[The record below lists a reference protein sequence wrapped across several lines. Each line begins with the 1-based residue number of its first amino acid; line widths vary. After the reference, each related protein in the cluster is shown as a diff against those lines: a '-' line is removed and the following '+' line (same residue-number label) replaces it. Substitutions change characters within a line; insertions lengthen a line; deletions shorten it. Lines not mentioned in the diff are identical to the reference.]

1 MSNEYG
7 EPEFP
12 GAPEPEFPGA
22 PGPQQP
28 PAGPPPGGF
37 APPPGAAMP
46 PQGPPPQGPPPGM
59 PPQGPPPQG
68 PPPQGPPPQGMPPQ
82 GPPPQGMPPQGF
94 GPPPGAQPPAGP
106 PGQFGQP
113 PQGPPPGMPPTD
125 EPPASGGGSGVG
137 WKVATGVCALLA
149 AGALAWGFM
158 QKSNADTA
166 AQDSAA
172 QVAQLQAQ
180 IDADTQDEEEVKAAL
195 DKAQAAHAEVAAKLK
210 TKGKE
215 LKSEAGKLKDLQ
227 QQYNQAAKEA
237 ASKNATL
244 KDELQAQEAK
254 TALATKCAQVLATGM
269 EVIYNADSPEKV
281 MNDVVKE
288 MNKAASSCQGV
299 VAFN

>member
-1 MSNEYG
+1 
-7 EPEFP
+7 
-12 GAPEPEFPGA
+12 
-22 PGPQQP
+22 
-28 PAGPPPGGF
+28 
-37 APPPGAAMP
+37 
-46 PQGPPPQGPPPGM
+46 
-59 PPQGPPPQG
+59 
-68 PPPQGPPPQGMPPQ
+68 
-82 GPPPQGMPPQGF
+82 
-94 GPPPGAQPPAGP
+94 
-106 PGQFGQP
+106 
-113 PQGPPPGMPPTD
+113 MPPTD

-172 QVAQLQAQ
+172 QAAQLQAQ
-180 IDADTQDEEEVKAAL
+180 IDADTKQEEELQAELAKA
-195 DKAQAAHAEVAAKLK
+195 KEAHKEVVAKLK
-210 TKGKE
+210 TEGKD
-215 LKSEAGKLKDLQ
+215 LKNEAGKLKNLQ

-244 KDELQAQEAK
+244 KDELAAQESK

>member
-1 MSNEYG
+1 
-7 EPEFP
+7 
-12 GAPEPEFPGA
+12 
-22 PGPQQP
+22 
-28 PAGPPPGGF
+28 
-37 APPPGAAMP
+37 
-46 PQGPPPQGPPPGM
+46 
-59 PPQGPPPQG
+59 
-68 PPPQGPPPQGMPPQ
+68 
-82 GPPPQGMPPQGF
+82 
-94 GPPPGAQPPAGP
+94 
-106 PGQFGQP
+106 
-113 PQGPPPGMPPTD
+113 MPPTD

-180 IDADTQDEEEVKAAL
+180 IDADTKQEEEFQAELAKA
-195 DKAQAAHAEVAAKLK
+195 KEAHKEVVAKLK
-210 TKGKE
+210 TEGKE
-215 LKSEAGKLKDLQ
+215 LKNEAGKLKDLQ

-244 KDELQAQEAK
+244 KDELAAQESK

-269 EVIYNADSPEKV
+269 EVIYNAETPEKV
-281 MNDVVKE
+281 MNDVAKE

>member
-59 PPQGPPPQG
+59 PPQGPPTQG
-68 PPPQGPPPQGMPPQ
+68 PPPQGPPPQGPPPGMPPQ
-82 GPPPQGMPPQGF
+82 GPPPQGF

-180 IDADTQDEEEVKAAL
+180 IDADTKQEEEFQAELAKA
-195 DKAQAAHAEVAAKLK
+195 KEAHKEVVAKLK
-210 TKGKE
+210 TEGKE
-215 LKSEAGKLKDLQ
+215 LKNEAGKLKNLQ

-244 KDELQAQEAK
+244 KDELAAQESK

-269 EVIYNADSPEKV
+269 EVIYNAETPEKV
-281 MNDVVKE
+281 MNDVAKE

>member
-1 MSNEYG
+1 MVLMSNEYG
-7 EPEFP
+7 EPVFP

-68 PPPQGPPPQGMPPQ
+68 PPPQGPPPP
-82 GPPPQGMPPQGF
+82 
-94 GPPPGAQPPAGP
+94 GPPPGM
-106 PGQFGQP
+106 P

>member
-1 MSNEYG
+1 
-7 EPEFP
+7 
-12 GAPEPEFPGA
+12 
-22 PGPQQP
+22 
-28 PAGPPPGGF
+28 
-37 APPPGAAMP
+37 
-46 PQGPPPQGPPPGM
+46 
-59 PPQGPPPQG
+59 
-68 PPPQGPPPQGMPPQ
+68 
-82 GPPPQGMPPQGF
+82 
-94 GPPPGAQPPAGP
+94 
-106 PGQFGQP
+106 
-113 PQGPPPGMPPTD
+113 MPPTD
-125 EPPASGGGSGVG
+125 EPPASGGGGSGVG

-172 QVAQLQAQ
+172 QAAQLQAQ
-180 IDADTQDEEEVKAAL
+180 IDADTKQEEELQAELAKA
-195 DKAQAAHAEVAAKLK
+195 KEAHKEVVAKLK
-210 TKGKE
+210 TEGKD
-215 LKSEAGKLKDLQ
+215 LKNEAGKLKNLQ

-244 KDELQAQEAK
+244 KDELAAQEAK
-254 TALATKCAQVLATGM
+254 TELATKCAQVLATGM